1 MHMSEQ
7 NQIRLMGVLI
17 KERQNT
23 ATKVQEIF
31 TKYGCSIKTR
41 LGMHEATDD
50 KCAPHGLVIL
60 ELVGKEDE
68 MLQMEKELNDIP
80 SVEAKNIT
88 FDL

>member
-1 MHMSEQ
+1 MKDD
-7 NQIRLMGVLI
+7 QIRLMGVLI
-17 KERQNT
+17 KERQHV
-23 ATKVQEIF
+23 ATQVQDIL

-50 KCAPHGLVIL
+50 RCAPHGFIIL
-60 ELVGKEDE
+60 ELTGDKSE
-68 MLQMEKELNDIP
+68 MDKLEVELNEVN

>member
-1 MHMSEQ
+1 ME
-7 NQIRLMGVLI
+7 NQIRLLGILV
-17 KERQNT
+17 KERQHA
-23 ATKVQEIF
+23 ATKVQELL

-50 KCAPHGLVIL
+50 KCAPHGLIIL
-60 ELVGKEDE
+60 ELTGKAEE
-68 MLQMEKELNDIP
+68 MLKMEQELNSIN

>member
-1 MHMSEQ
+1 MED
-7 NQIRLMGVLI
+7 QIRLLGILV
-17 KERQNT
+17 KERQHA
-23 ATKVQEIF
+23 ATKVQELL

-50 KCAPHGLVIL
+50 KCAPHGLIIL
-60 ELVGKEDE
+60 ELTGEAEE
-68 MLQMEKELNDIP
+68 MLKMEQELNSIN

>member
-1 MHMSEQ
+1 MNE

-17 KERQNT
+17 KERQKV
-23 ATKVQEIF
+23 ATKVQEIL
-31 TKYGCSIKTR
+31 TEYGCSIKTR

-50 KCAPHGLVIL
+50 KCAPHGLIIL
-60 ELVGKEDE
+60 ELTGEAKEMME
-68 MLQMEKELNDIP
+68 MEKKLNAIE